1 MAFLR
6 LLLKTYGNLLSKV
19 MILQSLLFSVLS
31 CSDDIDIMTEF
42 EPVPVIYC
50 LLIPENDT
58 QYVRLGVTTTKNDLI
73 PSSSISKDQFKNTE
87 IYITS
92 GDESGVNDIYWFEFH
107 QLTDNDSSVDS
118 SQSFCL
124 FKSNFTV
131 NHNTIYKLYCK
142 PAWSDKIA
150 SGKTISFQ
158 NDFEIIDPI
167 EATYRRINLFTG
179 QDFYCRFRPVNTNA
193 VYQADMQFVYRE
205 IINGIPFTK
214 ALDIPSGMVLDHE
227 KNKPYLEKRFS
238 GEQFLR
244 EISKRVK
251 PDAGIS
257 RIPLHMNFTI
267 TAGGEELYLQIINEQ
282 RQAGITVTNGTNLLN
297 AVGIFSVL
305 SSKSINKVLLSKF
318 TIDSIAGSQFT
329 KDLGFEPYSS
339 E

>member
-1 MAFLR
+1 
-6 LLLKTYGNLLSKV
+6 
-19 MILQSLLFSVLS
+19 MIIQSLFFSLLG
-31 CSDDIDIMTEF
+31 CSDDIDIMTDF

-50 LLIPENDT
+50 LLNPESVT
-58 QYVRLGVTTTKNDLI
+58 QYVRLGMTTANNDL
-73 PSSSISKDQFKNTE
+73 SQSTGISRDQLINTE

-92 GDESGVNDIYWFEFH
+92 GDESGVNDIYWFELY
-107 QLTDNDSSVDS
+107 QLTDTDSSDTS
-118 SQSFCL
+118 SQSFGI
-124 FKSNFTV
+124 FQSNFTV
-131 NHNTIYKLYCK
+131 SLNTIYKIYCK

-150 SGKTISFQ
+150 SGKTISFE

-167 EATYRRINLFTG
+167 EASYRRINLFTG

-193 VYQADMQFVYRE
+193 VYKADMQFVYRE

-214 ALDIPSGMVLDHE
+214 SIDIPSVMLLDE
-227 KNKPYLEKRFS
+227 ENNKPYLEKRFS

-244 EISKRVK
+244 EISRNIK
-251 PDAGIS
+251 PEAGIS
-257 RIPLHMNFTI
+257 RTPLHMNFTL
-267 TAGGEELYLQIINEQ
+267 TAGGEELYLQILNEQ
-282 RQAGITVTNGTNLLN
+282 RQAGITITNGTNLVN

-305 SSKSINKVLLSKF
+305 SSKSVSNVLLSKF